1 VIAIVKDVE
10 VAPTVVLAELS
21 ETLTVVG
28 MKFESE
34 PF

>member
-1 VIAIVKDVE
+1 MVKNVE
-10 VAPTVVLAELS
+10 VAPTEVLAELS